1 MSSSFHRNYSIRFR
15 YLGWN
20 PVLLLATVVALDQ
33 WSSTASAQ
41 LIGNRTVGNAPG
53 NIQQAAP
60 GGRIGAGSFTGPSA
74 NSGPIGP
81 GGISLGT
88 TQGGIQKTGRFV
100 RGNRAKG
107 EFVGSNR
114 TELDGFVGA
123 GQALGIGRVASA
135 VENLKVETKAARINR
150 PLPPQPKAGMY
161 YPRLSVDHSSRISP
175 ESIRTIP
182 LHGELQARLTK
193 IAGAEARVQL
203 NGRTAIIDAASVP
216 AESLELI
223 STLLSFEPGIDQ
235 VEVAPPTEA
244 NNGSEFEAI
253 PAPDRMP

>member
-1 MSSSFHRNYSIRFR
+1 MSSSVHRNHSIRIR
-15 YLGWN
+15 SLAWKS
-20 PVLLLATVVALDQ
+20 LLLLVAIAVSNQ
-33 WSSTASAQ
+33 WPSTASAQ

-60 GGRIGAGSFTGPSA
+60 SGRIGAGSFTGPSA

-81 GGISLGT
+81 GGINLGT

-100 RGNRAKG
+100 RGNRARG
-107 EFVGSNR
+107 DFVGSNR
-114 TELDGFVGA
+114 TELDGFVGS

-150 PLPPQPKAGMY
+150 PLPSQPKTGMY

-175 ESIRTIP
+175 EPIRTVP

-203 NGRTAIIDAASVP
+203 NGRTAIIDPTSIP
-216 AESLELI
+216 AGSIELI

-235 VEVAPPTEA
+235 VEVGNPTEV
-244 NNGSEFEAI
+244 NNGSDAETI
-253 PAPDRMP
+253 PKP

>member
-1 MSSSFHRNYSIRFR
+1 MSFSVHRNHSIRLR

-20 PVLLLATVVALDQ
+20 SALLCVAIAVLNQ
-33 WSSTASAQ
+33 WTSTASAQ

-60 GGRIGAGSFTGPSA
+60 SGRIGAGSFTGPSA

-100 RGNRAKG
+100 RGNRARG
-107 EFVGSNR
+107 DFVGSNR

-123 GQALGIGRVASA
+123 GQALGVGRVGSA

-150 PLPPQPKAGMY
+150 PLPPQPKTGMY

-175 ESIRTIP
+175 EPIRTVP
-182 LHGELQARLTK
+182 LDGELRARLTK
-193 IAGAEARVQL
+193 IAGTEARVQL
-203 NGRTAIIDAASVP
+203 NGRTAIIDPTSIPVGSIA
-216 AESLELI
+216 LI

-235 VEVAPPTEA
+235 VEVGNPSQF
-244 NNGSEFEAI
+244 NNSNAAETI
-253 PAPDRMP
+253 PKP

>member
-1 MSSSFHRNYSIRFR
+1 MREAAADP
-15 YLGWN
+15 L
-20 PVLLLATVVALDQ
+20 VDQ
-33 WSSTASAQ
+33 
-41 LIGNRTVGNAPG
+41 R
-53 NIQQAAP
+53 
-60 GGRIGAGSFTGPSA
+60 
-74 NSGPIGP
+74 
-81 GGISLGT
+81 
-88 TQGGIQKTGRFV
+88 
-100 RGNRAKG
+100 
-107 EFVGSNR
+107 R
-114 TELDGFVGA
+114 TERRRDILR
-123 GQALGIGRVASA
+123 GQFDSNVHLTVSAEPHLIAFAESNQVASA

>member
-1 MSSSFHRNYSIRFR
+1 MSSSIQGNYSIRLR
-15 YLGWN
+15 SLIWN
-20 PVLLLATVVALDQ
+20 PILLFVAIVTLNQ
-33 WSSTASAQ
+33 WPNTASAQ

-100 RGNRAKG
+100 RGNRARG
-107 EFVGSNR
+107 DFVGSNR

-150 PLPPQPKAGMY
+150 PLPSQPKTGMY

-175 ESIRTIP
+175 EPIRTVP

-203 NGRTAIIDAASVP
+203 NGRTAIIDPTSIP
-216 AESLELI
+216 AGSIELI
-223 STLLSFEPGIDQ
+223 ATLLSFEPGIDQ
-235 VEVAPPTEA
+235 VEVANQTETDNVSDA
-244 NNGSEFEAI
+244 ETI
-253 PAPDRMP
+253 PKP